1 MYLII
6 VGCLVVNII
15 FYLLLAC
22 STSFYEAFLFGLSFI
37 VKINLDRNPNF
48 LLCNIHLC
56 DICFKLFASSEA
68 FSLSLSLSPY
78 CCGHGCDLTRVLFGP
93 SSVASEHTSIS
104 GIIAYLC

>member
-22 STSFYEAFLFGLSFI
+22 SMHFYEAFLFGLSFI
-37 VKINLDRNPNF
+37 IKINSDSNPNF

-56 DICFKLFASSEA
+56 NIFFK
-68 FSLSLSLSPY
+68 
-78 CCGHGCDLTRVLFGP
+78 
-93 SSVASEHTSIS
+93 
-104 GIIAYLC
+104 